1 MINELIIAPVA
12 FPLIMALITL
22 ALWKYRNIQEI
33 VSVVGAI
40 IYFVLCFQLLNY
52 VLNNG
57 IQAVHMG
64 SWDAPFG
71 ISFVADTFSALMILV
86 TGLMALVVIV
96 YSISSMRRPKQL
108 CDMEQKQ
115 FQYAYYPLLYFM
127 FVGISGAFLTG
138 DIFNLYVWFEVML
151 IASFSLLSLGG
162 KKLQMEGTFK
172 YVTINLIS
180 SAFFLVGVGLLYG
193 VAGTLNMAH
202 LAQILPTIENQNIV
216 TLIAV
221 LFILCFGV
229 KAAVFPLFFWL
240 PASYHTPPV
249 SVSAVFAGM
258 LTKVGVYSLI
268 RVFTLLFTGHLEFT
282 HTILLWIGGFT
293 MVVGVLGAAA
303 QYDMRRIL
311 SIHIVSQIGYMIM
324 GLALFTPLAIAGAIF
339 YLLHNII
346 VKTNLFLI
354 SGMVHR
360 IKGTYN
366 IRNMGGLVNSYP
378 FVAVLFLASGLALAG
393 LPPLSGFWS
402 KFFVVKAAIDI
413 KHYFIAVVA
422 LMVGLLTLFS
432 MIKIW
437 NEAFWKKMPNEKC
450 DSKKDVNFLSKG
462 NIFMII
468 PVVGLL
474 AITVLIGF
482 FPETLFTIAERAAE
496 ELLDKSQYINAVLGG
511 SL

>member
-1 MINELIIAPVA
+1 MKVLIIAPVA
-12 FPLIMALITL
+12 FPLLMSLITL
-22 ALWKYRNIQEI
+22 ALWKYRRTQEL
-33 VSVVGAI
+33 VSVFGTIVFFACG
-40 IYFVLCFQLLNY
+40 VLLFNY
-52 VLNNG
+52 VWENG
-57 IQAVHMG
+57 MQAVQMG
-64 SWDAPFG
+64 SWAAPFG
-71 ISFVADTFSALMILV
+71 ITLVADTLSAIMILV
-86 TGLMALVVIV
+86 TGLMALVVNV

-127 FVGISGAFLTG
+127 FMGISGAFLTG
-138 DIFNLYVWFEVML
+138 DIFNMYVWFEVML

-162 KKLQMEGTFK
+162 SKLQIEGTFK

-180 SAFFLVGVGLLYG
+180 SAFFLVGIGLLYG

-202 LAQILPTIENQNIV
+202 LAVILPTIENQNIV

-258 LTKVGVYSLI
+258 LTKVGVYSMI
-268 RVFTLLFTGHLEFT
+268 RMFTLLFTNNIDFT

-293 MVVGVLGAAA
+293 MVVGVLGAAS

-324 GLALFTPLAIAGAIF
+324 GLAIFTPLAIAGAIF
-339 YLLHNII
+339 YMLHNII

-354 SGMVHR
+354 SGIVHR
-360 IKGTYN
+360 IRHNYDVRKL
-366 IRNMGGLVNSYP
+366 GGLVGTYP
-378 FVAVLFLASGLALAG
+378 LLAVLFLASGLALAG
-393 LPPLSGFWS
+393 IPPLSGFWS
-402 KFFVVKAAIDI
+402 KFFVVKAAIDARS
-413 KHYFIAVVA
+413 YFIAVVA

-437 NEAFWKKMPNEKC
+437 NEAFWKNPPQEACVN
-450 DSKKDVNFLSKG
+450 KKPVRIFAKG
-462 NIFMII
+462 NVFMVI
-468 PVVGLL
+468 PVIFLL
-474 AITVLIGF
+474 LITIAIGF
-482 FPETLFTIAERAAE
+482 FPEPLFNVTERAAH
-496 ELLDKSQYINAVLGG
+496 ELLNTSQYINVVLGG